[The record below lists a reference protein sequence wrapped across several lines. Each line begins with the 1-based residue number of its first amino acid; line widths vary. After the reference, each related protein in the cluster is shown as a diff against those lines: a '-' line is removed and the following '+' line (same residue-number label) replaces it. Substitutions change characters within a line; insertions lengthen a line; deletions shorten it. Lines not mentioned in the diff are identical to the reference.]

1 MTVED
6 LNRGIW
12 MVSIPMF
19 SFFTCVRP
27 TASYKRVIRC
37 GRCGDVFRERL
48 PIAVD
53 QLTVGFVAAAEE
65 VKLCSTAAA
74 AQHQSRFQHRWSWC

>member
-27 TASYKRVIRC
+27 TASYERVIRC

-48 PIAVD
+48 PIAVQIFTLD
-53 QLTVGFVAAAEE
+53 FIAAAEE
-65 VKLCSTAAA
+65 ENLCSIAA
-74 AQHQSRFQHRWSWC
+74 AQQQSRFQRCWSWC